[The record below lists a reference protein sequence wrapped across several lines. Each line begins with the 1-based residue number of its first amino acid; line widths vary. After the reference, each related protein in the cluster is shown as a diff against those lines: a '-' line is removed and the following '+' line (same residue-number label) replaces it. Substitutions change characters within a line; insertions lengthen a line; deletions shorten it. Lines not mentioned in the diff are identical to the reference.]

1 MRLTLRFFEGCP
13 NRLVAHARLLQA
25 VRAAGL
31 SPNQRVELQRVMT
44 QEEAEMLRFVGSP
57 TFLID
62 GRDPFA
68 TPGQPYG
75 LACRVYETPEGLA
88 GSPTKR
94 QLVAALQHAMT
105 HPAP

>member
-1 MRLTLRFFEGCP
+1 MRLALLYVEGCP

-25 VRAAGL
+25 VRSVGL
-31 SPNQRVELQRVMT
+31 SDQRVELERVMT
-44 QEEAEMLRFVGSP
+44 LGEAEKLRFLGSP
-57 TFLID
+57 TILVD

-68 TPGQPYG
+68 ISGQPYG

-94 QLVAALQHAMT
+94 QLVDALQHAMT